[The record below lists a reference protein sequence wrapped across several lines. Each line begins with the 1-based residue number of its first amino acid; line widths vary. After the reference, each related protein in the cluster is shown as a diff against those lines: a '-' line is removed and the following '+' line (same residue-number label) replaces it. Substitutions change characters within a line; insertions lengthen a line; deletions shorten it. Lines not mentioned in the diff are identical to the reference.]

1 MKYFDFLFD
10 LYGTLA
16 DIHTD
21 ESKKELWQLLAV
33 WYQSHGAAYTP
44 YKLQKEYER
53 LVQEELQQSALRHP
67 DYLKTDIRLEIVF
80 EQLYHQQNIAA
91 SAELTAET
99 ALFFRTISRDYIRL
113 YPSVRTLLHKLRT
126 NGRRCFLL
134 TNAQKVFTMPEL
146 KLLGVTDLFDG
157 IVISSQ
163 EECAKPDPYFF
174 HIACQRYQIKKSSAL
189 MIGNDPYT
197 DIAGANAYGIDSV
210 YIHTNLSPK
219 WTKTPDSTYLIED
232 GDVQKL
238 EKLVTVQI
246 VHGTDTYPAI

>member
-21 ESKKELWQLLAV
+21 ESKKELWQLLAI

-44 YKLQKEYER
+44 YNLQKEYEH
-53 LVQEELQQSALRHP
+53 LVQEELRQSALRHP
-67 DYLKTDIRLEIVF
+67 DYLKIDIQLEIVF
-80 EQLYHQQNIAA
+80 EQLYRRQNIAA
-91 SAELTAET
+91 SAELAAET
-99 ALFFRTISRDYIRL
+99 ALFFRTISRDHIRL
-113 YPSVRTLLHKLRT
+113 YPAVRTLLHKLRT
-126 NGRRCFLL
+126 SGRRCFLL

-146 KLLGVTDLFDG
+146 KLLGITDLFDG

-163 EECAKPDPYFF
+163 EECAKPDPHLF
-174 HIACQRYQIKKSSAL
+174 HIACQRYEIEKSSAL

-210 YIHTNLSPK
+210 YIHTNLSPE
-219 WTKTPDSTYLIED
+219 WTKTPDSTYLIQD
-232 GDVQKL
+232 GEIQKL
-238 EKLVTVQI
+238 EKFVTAQI
-246 VHGTDTYPAI
+246 IH